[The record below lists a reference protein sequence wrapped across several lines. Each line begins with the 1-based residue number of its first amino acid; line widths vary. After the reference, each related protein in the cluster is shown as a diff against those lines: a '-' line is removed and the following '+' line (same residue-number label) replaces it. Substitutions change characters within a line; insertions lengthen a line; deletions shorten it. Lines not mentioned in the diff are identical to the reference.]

1 MAKVLIVDDSSLGRK
16 FLKRILLKADHEVI
30 AEAENGEAGI
40 LEYKRVKPDIV
51 AMDVDMP
58 GINGL
63 EASKRILKD
72 YPEARIVVISAHEKN
87 DLKAEMDKYG
97 LRHCIIKP
105 VSEEKVRVAF
115 QNALRDVNNN
125 IAAEAPNNVKAD
137 KASEAKKVSD
147 IKVSVSHHSVINIF
161 TAVKT
166 GEEGKILS
174 LEIEKETPFNGFME
188 EDPIVLGYESDGVKI
203 LSQCEISNVDT
214 VNRSLKVEIIN
225 SYPLKAE
232 TTYQNLPVSMY
243 IDLRLIN
250 INKRY
255 PAIVKTFM
263 VNEIVIKSKVDFD
276 NDEKVSFDIF
286 HKNKLLAIDGR
297 IISKIQG
304 KKNAEYIIKIHFD
317 DYNTKKLYMSYLQ
330 ELESNMKNS
339 ITNACVEV

>member
-16 FLKRILLKADHEVI
+16 FLKRILLKADHEVV

-72 YPEARIVVISAHEKN
+72 YPEARIIVISAHEKN
-87 DLKAEMDKYG
+87 DLKVEMDKYG

-105 VSEEKVRVAF
+105 VTEENVRVAF
-115 QNALRDVNNN
+115 QNALRDVNN
-125 IAAEAPNNVKAD
+125 VKAE
-137 KASEAKKVSD
+137 KASEVKAAD
-147 IKVSVSHHSVINIF
+147 IRVSVSHHSVINIF
-161 TAVKT
+161 VAVKT

-174 LEIEKETPFNGFME
+174 LEIENETPFNGFME

-232 TTYQNLPVSMY
+232 TTYQNLPISMY

-250 INKRY
+250 IHKRY

-263 VNEIVIKSKVDFD
+263 VNEIVVKSKVDFD

-304 KKNAEYIIKIHFD
+304 KKNTEYSIKIHFD
-317 DYNTKKLYMSYLQ
+317 DYNMKKLYMTYLQ

-339 ITNACVEV
+339 IADKCAFTQL